1 MTEPLTEKLLSCYK
15 AKGLSSLLVCFAFI
29 FCRVM
34 AFIRYIGVDFTFG
47 LLDCVRYNED
57 FVISRYVILRFC
69 SIHFT
74 VTVTLAGLKNISFVI
89 RRTSLFRGSL
99 NRGLNRREIF
109 LADLSHWCELSFR
122 ILMMSHENQQFSF

>member
-15 AKGLSSLLVCFAFI
+15 VRGFSSLLVCFAFI

-34 AFIRYIGVDFTFG
+34 TIICYIGVDFTFG

-57 FVISRYVILRFC
+57 FVISRFC

-74 VTVTLAGLKNISFVI
+74 VTLAGLKN
-89 RRTSLFRGSL
+89 
-99 NRGLNRREIF
+99 RGLRYIEVR
-109 LADLSHWCELSFR
+109 
-122 ILMMSHENQQFSF
+122 